1 MLGIWTRGGNMVGID
16 KTTELWRQPNF
27 AIFVK
32 VVGLSVL
39 LDTCESNIEMQSLKL
54 QILNDNL

>member
-1 MLGIWTRGGNMVGID
+1 MVGID